1 MRFDDIHLTAG
12 EKLSLLS
19 FRFKKEQYEEE
30 IKYFWSLA
38 ETYEF
43 IARNYTGKAD
53 GNGYPIPT
61 GTFSLTDK
69 YIRFRI
75 YRREKFFHS
84 MPSWLAVVI
93 SIISLIVSVLK

>member
-1 MRFDDIHLTAG
+1 MHFD
-12 EKLSLLS
+12 E
-19 FRFKKEQYEEE
+19 
-30 IKYFWSLA
+30 
-38 ETYEF
+38 
-43 IARNYTGKAD
+43 
-53 GNGYPIPT
+53 NGSPIPT